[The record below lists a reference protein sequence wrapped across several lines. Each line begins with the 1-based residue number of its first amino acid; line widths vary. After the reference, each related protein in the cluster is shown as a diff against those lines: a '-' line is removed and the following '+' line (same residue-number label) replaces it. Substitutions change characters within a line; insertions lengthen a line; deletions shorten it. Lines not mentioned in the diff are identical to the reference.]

1 MKIFRKL
8 ILQDH
13 SEKRQI
19 NVKLLITL
27 NYEIIYFHLKLG
39 YSSIGT
45 VRPAEAVINLAET
58 KRAVAWMIDSER
70 PLLTEGWDQ
79 LQLLLF

>member
-45 VRPAEAVINLAET
+45 VRAPREAVINLAET
-58 KRAVAWMIDSER
+58 KRAVAWMIDSE
-70 PLLTEGWDQ
+70 PAAAD
-79 LQLLLF
+79 